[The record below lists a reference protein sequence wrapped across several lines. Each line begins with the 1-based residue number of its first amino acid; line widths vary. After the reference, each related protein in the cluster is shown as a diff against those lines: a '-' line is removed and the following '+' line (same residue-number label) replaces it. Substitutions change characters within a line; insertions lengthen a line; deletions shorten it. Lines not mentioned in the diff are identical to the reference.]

1 MNPLTPTQR
10 KILTMIQKCIVKT
23 GMPPT
28 RAEICD
34 HFGFRSPTAAEDHLK
49 ALEKKGVIELLAGT
63 SRGIRVLLEAG
74 LPIVGKVAAGEPIL
88 ALENIE
94 GHLPLAQ
101 DLFHPKADYLLT
113 VEGDSMIDAGI
124 HDGDL
129 LVVHRKRTPR
139 NGQIVVARLDDEVTV
154 KRFKKNKSSISL
166 IPENYEY
173 EILRID
179 PRKQSL
185 VIEGIVV
192 GVLRRY

>member
-1 MNPLTPTQR
+1 
-10 KILTMIQKCIVKT
+10 MIQNCIVKT

-49 ALEKKGVIELLAGT
+49 ALAKKGMIELIAGT
-63 SRGIRVLLEAG
+63 SRGIRVLLESG
-74 LPIVGKVAAGEPIL
+74 LPIVGKVAAGKPIL

-129 LVVHRKRTPR
+129 LLVHCKRTPK